1 MADRDPVAA
10 LFAPLLP
17 AGVTLVARAIDGD
30 DPPLHPD
37 EVAHVAR
44 VAPKRRR
51 GFAFGRACARAA
63 LGRDVAI
70 GIGAGGAPQWPAGVF
85 GSITH
90 TDEHAAAAVA
100 AIPIGIDLE
109 SLAHAA
115 RTPDLLAMIARPS
128 ERTQPAALVFSAK
141 EAVYKCLYP
150 IDGIFRDFLDVEL
163 AFGAGTFT
171 LVGDPRLGGRFAIDD
186 AHVACVV
193 TAAR

>member
-1 MADRDPVAA
+1 MADRDPVTA

-17 AGVTLVARAIDGD
+17 AGVTFVARAIAGD

-37 EVAHVAR
+37 ELAHVAR

-63 LGRDVAI
+63 LGREVAI
-70 GIGAGGAPQWPAGVF
+70 GIGDGGAPQWPAGIF

-90 TDEHAAAAVA
+90 TDEHAAAVA
-100 AIPIGIDLE
+100 GPQPIGIDLE

-115 RTPDLLAMIARPS
+115 RTPDLLDMIARPS

-150 IDGIFRDFLDVEL
+150 IDGIFRDFQDVEL

-171 LVGDPRLGGRFAIDD
+171 MLGDPRVAGRFAID
-186 AHVACVV
+186 AEHVACVV
-193 TAAR
+193 VR